1 MNKMVVSVGV
11 GLNFSYNKKKMN
23 TNRGSISSRYPLV
36 RPTKKK
42 LEVLKS
48 RDEKT
53 KSQVFNTSSLLC
65 RGRGILEISFLS
77 SLILDEKTRGLKAI
91 I

>member
-36 RPTKKK
+36 RPTKKNSRFWNLETKK
-42 LEVLKS
+42 LNLKILIPRVCFAEAEESS
-48 RDEKT
+48 RYH
-53 KSQVFNTSSLLC
+53 FYP
-65 RGRGILEISFLS
+65 R
-77 SLILDEKTRGLKAI
+77 
-91 I
+91 